1 MPRGLYGRSL
11 IIIVAPMVLLQFVV
25 TYVFLE
31 RHWQLVTE
39 RLSAKTVAEIALLL
53 SEYEENPTA
62 QHASRIVAR
71 ASENLGLP
79 VAFLDGEVLPD
90 APSSTDPTR

>member
-1 MPRGLYGRSL
+1 MPRGLYARSL

-25 TYVFLE
+25 SYVFLE

-53 SEYEENPTA
+53 SEYEEDPTPL
-62 QHASRIVAR
+62 HGTRIAAR
-71 ASENLGLP
+71 A
-79 VAFLDGEVLPD
+79 
-90 APSSTDPTR
+90 